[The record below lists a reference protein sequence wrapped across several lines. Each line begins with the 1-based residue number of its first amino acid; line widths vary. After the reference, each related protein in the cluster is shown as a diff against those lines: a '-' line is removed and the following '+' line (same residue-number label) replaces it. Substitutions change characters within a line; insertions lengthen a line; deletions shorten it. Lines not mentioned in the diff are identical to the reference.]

1 MDNKSNI
8 DDNTDL
14 ALIGSNTLAKLIG
27 ITYPPATAIAPIID
41 IIRNRRDKKQL
52 KRLIKLVQSLDRRL
66 TRLEGNVP
74 ETPDI
79 DLLDEIIAK
88 SVSDEDED
96 KTELYAALV
105 QYWMEHKS
113 QLAPYEVRLLGNVIK
128 ELTVDE
134 IEVFHGFITSKMY
147 PTKKLPK
154 QLDEIIWNRIV
165 FLGLL
170 ADVAHLDA
178 RHPSNVTQI
187 GQKLVKIYQLS
198 ITAK

>member
-1 MDNKSNI
+1 
-8 DDNTDL
+8 
-14 ALIGSNTLAKLIG
+14 
-27 ITYPPATAIAPIID
+27 
-41 IIRNRRDKKQL
+41 
-52 KRLIKLVQSLDRRL
+52 
-66 TRLEGNVP
+66 
-74 ETPDI
+74 
-79 DLLDEIIAK
+79 
-88 SVSDEDED
+88 
-96 KTELYAALV
+96 LYAALV
-105 QYWMEHKS
+105 QYWMEHKPIS
-113 QLAPYEVRLLGNVIK
+113 YEVRLLGNVIK

>member
-113 QLAPYEVRLLGNVIK
+113 QLAPYEVRILGNVIK

-134 IEVFHGFITSKMY
+134 IEAFHVFIISKMY
-147 PTKKLPK
+147 STKLPK
-154 QLDEIIWNRIV
+154 QLDEIIWNRII

-170 ADVAHLDA
+170 SDATHLDA
-178 RHPSNVTQI
+178 VHPSNITRI